1 MGLMGAAG
9 MGDGSGMD
17 GNGSQV
23 LQEQS
28 RLLARSEP
36 QESWGAAGNRDR
48 DPQVGWWPPWSHCC
62 SWNQL
67 LVSSRGRFWC
77 QLCSSRAG
85 LQPRVISFTYSGRNL
100 KKKSKKEEEK
110 QMLQAISLVQTKQR
124 AGLSLG
130 RLMGHSGMW
139 IELGES

>member
-23 LQEQS
+23 LQEQA

-77 QLCSSRAG
+77 QFCSSRAG
-85 LQPRVISFTYSGRNL
+85 LQPRVISFTYSGRN
-100 KKKSKKEEEK
+100 
-110 QMLQAISLVQTKQR
+110 
-124 AGLSLG
+124 
-130 RLMGHSGMW
+130 
-139 IELGES
+139 

>member
-9 MGDGSGMD
+9 MGDGSGTD
-17 GNGSQV
+17 GNGSRV
-23 LQEQS
+23 LQEQA

-48 DPQVGWWPPWSHCC
+48 DPQVGRWPPWSHCAPLGTS
-62 SWNQL
+62 SWSAPEGGFG
-67 LVSSRGRFWC
+67 VSSVAAGPA
-77 QLCSSRAG
+77 SSHESLASHT
-85 LQPRVISFTYSGRNL
+85 QEEI

-124 AGLSLG
+124 VGLSLG
-130 RLMGHSGMW
+130 RLMGHNGMW